1 MNIERIQKTSGMVGG
16 SDAIHEVL
24 DMVAQVAPIDISV
37 LVTGESGTGKE
48 LVAKALHQHSKR
60 SHQPLVTVNCGA
72 IPEGIIESEL
82 FGHKKGA
89 YTDARGDRKGYFET
103 ANKGTI
109 FLDEIGET
117 PLETQVKLLRV
128 LESGEFTPV
137 GASTSKKTDVRVVT
151 ATNKNLAELVESGK
165 FRQDLFYRLKTVT
178 IDVPA
183 LRHRVEDISLLVE
196 RFALEFTRSND
207 IAYRGFMPEAIR
219 VMKTNPWKGNIRELK
234 NFVESI
240 IVLEKGERIT
250 VEMVERHLGVEIK
263 EAAPNPALPVLMN
276 QPPEAAER
284 ELILRQLFL
293 LRQDVEFLKQF
304 ATQGTIIPSQMDVPM
319 IGQESESLAPIFHIN
334 DQSEYFIQ
342 NSSIGDMSL
351 EDLEREAIERTLKF
365 FRNNRR
371 ATAKSLGM
379 SERTLYRKIDQYGL
393 ERKIKV

>member
-151 ATNKNLAELVESGK
+151 ATNKNLAQLVESGK

-263 EAAPNPALPVLMN
+263 EAAPNPALP
-276 QPPEAAER
+276 
-284 ELILRQLFL
+284 
-293 LRQDVEFLKQF
+293 
-304 ATQGTIIPSQMDVPM
+304 
-319 IGQESESLAPIFHIN
+319 
-334 DQSEYFIQ
+334 
-342 NSSIGDMSL
+342 
-351 EDLEREAIERTLKF
+351 
-365 FRNNRR
+365 
-371 ATAKSLGM
+371 
-379 SERTLYRKIDQYGL
+379 
-393 ERKIKV
+393 